1 MKWVVS
7 GGMGCSE
14 AQYPPAQMTVETKL
28 GSDRVGLLTREK
40 QVRRREMVTR
50 R

>member
-7 GGMGCSE
+7 GGMGCSG
-14 AQYPPAQMTVETKL
+14 AQHPPAQMTVETKL